1 MSCHPSQSTVIF
13 DSLLHNFWPLA
24 WEPKEEVSQANNGE
38 QSSAL
43 NGAPTGVGWMV
54 CGEAYSL

>member
-1 MSCHPSQSTVIF
+1 MNCHPSQSTVAF

-24 WEPKEEVSQANNGE
+24 REPKEEVSQANNGE

-43 NGAPTGVGWMV
+43 TGLHDVSWIV
-54 CGEAYSL
+54 CCEAYSL

>member
-1 MSCHPSQSTVIF
+1 MSCHPSQSTVTF

-24 WEPKEEVSQANNGE
+24 WEPKEEASQANNGE
-38 QSSAL
+38 QNSAL
-43 NGAPTGVGWMV
+43 TGLHGVGWMV